1 MANQI
6 YSNFVLANE
15 IEDQYNSYLDLLRF
29 AVVDNSLTGT
39 AGMRKV
45 INQYRATNGTE
56 KVAMGAGNTKSISV
70 AYTDAEYTIQCA
82 QNNFKYYDEEA
93 MTDPLA
99 VQTGI
104 RHMAVDMFN
113 TVNADIFAEFAKADT
128 DHTISGA
135 FGFDVFADA
144 VATLNIEGADD
155 ATKAEVFAWV
165 NPKDMA
171 ALRKA
176 LKDELKYV
184 EAFARTG
191 YLGTVAGIN
200 LYVKKDAPQGTIVGG
215 TKGAVT
221 VFNKKGTEV
230 EQERDGNV
238 RENSIF
244 SRKYYVAAITD
255 FGKAFKIV
263 NA

>member
-39 AGMRKV
+39 AGMKKI

-56 KVAMGAGNTKSISV
+56 KVAMGAGNSKSIEV
-70 AYTDAEYTIQCA
+70 AYNDAEYTIQCA
-82 QNNFKYYDEEA
+82 QNRFKYFDEEA

-113 TVNADIFAEFAKADT
+113 TVNADIYGEFAKADS
-128 DHTISGA
+128 DHTITG
-135 FGFDVFADA
+135 GLTFDSFADA
-144 VATLNIEGADD
+144 VATLNVEGADD

-176 LKDELKYV
+176 LKDELKYN
-184 EAFARTG
+184 ESYARTG
-191 YLGTVAGIN
+191 YLGTVAGVN
-200 LYVKKDAPQGTIVGG
+200 LYVKKDAAQGTIVGG
-215 TKGAVT
+215 TRGAVT

-230 EQERDGNV
+230 AQERDENV

-255 FGKAFKIV
+255 FGKAFKIT

>member
-39 AGMRKV
+39 AGMKKI

-56 KVAMGAGNTKSISV
+56 KVAMGAGNTKAIEV
-70 AYTDAEYTIQCA
+70 AYSDAEYTIQCA
-82 QNNFKYYDEEA
+82 QNNFKYFDEQA

-113 TVNADIFAEFAKADT
+113 TVNADIFAEFAKADS
-128 DHTISGA
+128 DHTITTGLT
-135 FGFDVFADA
+135 FDSFADA

-191 YLGTVAGIN
+191 YLGTVAGVN

-230 EQERDGNV
+230 EQERDSNI
-238 RENSIF
+238 RENSVF

-255 FGKAFKIV
+255 FGKAFKIT
-263 NA
+263 AA

>member
-1 MANQI
+1 MANKV
-6 YSNFVLANE
+6 YDNFVLASM

-29 AVVDNSLTGT
+29 ATIDNSLTGT
-39 AGMRKV
+39 AGMKKIV
-45 INQYRATNGTE
+45 NQYRATNGTE
-56 KVAMGAGNTKSISV
+56 KVAMGAGNTKAIEV
-70 AYTDAEYTIQCA
+70 DYTDAEYTIQCA
-82 QNNFKYYDEEA
+82 QNNFKYFDEQA
-93 MTDPLA
+93 MTDPIA

-113 TVNADIFAEFAKADT
+113 TVNSDIYGEFAKADS
-128 DHTISGA
+128 DHTITGA

-144 VATLNIEGADD
+144 VATLNVEGADD
-155 ATKAEVFAWV
+155 ATNAEVFAWV

-176 LKDELKYV
+176 LKDELKYN
-184 EAFARTG
+184 ESFARTG
-191 YLGTVAGIN
+191 YLGTVAGVN

-215 TKGAVT
+215 TRGAVT

-230 EQERDGNV
+230 AQERE
-238 RENSIF
+238 ENIRQNAIF

-255 FGKAFKIV
+255 FGKAFKIT

>member
-39 AGMRKV
+39 AGMKKI

-56 KVAMGAGNTKSISV
+56 KVAMGAGNTKAIEV
-70 AYTDAEYTIQCA
+70 AYTDAEYVIQCA
-82 QNNFKYYDEEA
+82 QNNFKYFDEQA

-113 TVNADIFAEFAKADT
+113 TVNADIYAEFAKADE
-128 DHTISGA
+128 DHTITGG
-135 FGFDVFADA
+135 FGFDAFADA

-184 EAFARTG
+184 ESFARTG
-191 YLGTVAGIN
+191 YLGTVAGVN
-200 LYVKKDAPQGTIVGG
+200 LYVKKDATQGTILGG
-215 TKGAVT
+215 TRGAVT

-230 EQERDGNV
+230 EQERDGNI
-238 RENSIF
+238 RENSVF

>member
-1 MANQI
+1 MANQT

-56 KVAMGAGNTKSISV
+56 KVTMGNGNTKSIEVS
-70 AYTDAEYTIQCA
+70 YTDAEYTIQCA
-82 QNNFKYYDEEA
+82 QNRFEYFDEEA
-93 MTDPLA
+93 MTDPLI
-99 VQTGI
+99 VQTGT

-113 TVNADIFAEFAKADT
+113 TVNADIYAEFAKADA
-128 DHTISGA
+128 DHTITT
-135 FGFDVFADA
+135 GFTFDSFADA
-144 VATLNIEGADD
+144 VATLNVEGVDD

-165 NPKDMA
+165 HPLDMA
-171 ALRKA
+171 ALRKG

-191 YLGTVAGIN
+191 YLGTVAGVN
-200 LYVKKDAPQGTIVGG
+200 LYVKKDATKGAIIGG

-230 EQERDGNV
+230 EQDRDKDIRKNL
-238 RENSIF
+238 IF

-255 FGKAFKIV
+255 FGKAFKIT
-263 NA
+263 AA

>member
-1 MANQI
+1 MANKV
-6 YSNFVLANE
+6 YDNFVLASM

-29 AVVDNSLTGT
+29 ATIDNSLTGT
-39 AGMRKV
+39 AGMKKIV
-45 INQYRATNGTE
+45 NQYRATNGTE
-56 KVAMGAGNTKSISV
+56 KVAMGAGNTKAIEV
-70 AYTDAEYTIQCA
+70 DYTDAEYTIQCA
-82 QNNFKYYDEEA
+82 QNNFKYFDEQA
-93 MTDPLA
+93 MTDPIA

-113 TVNADIFAEFAKADT
+113 TVNADIYGEFAKADA
-128 DHTISGA
+128 DHTITGA
-135 FGFDVFADA
+135 FGFDAFADA
-144 VATLNIEGADD
+144 VATLNVDGADD

-176 LKDELKYV
+176 LKDELKYN
-184 EAFARTG
+184 ESYSRTG

-200 LYVKKDAPQGTIVGG
+200 LFVKKDCPQGTIVGG
-215 TKGAVT
+215 TRGAVT

-230 EQERDGNV
+230 AQERE
-238 RENSIF
+238 ENIRQNAIF

-255 FGKAFKIV
+255 FGKAFKIT

>member
-39 AGMRKV
+39 AGMKKI

-56 KVAMGAGNTKSISV
+56 KVTMGNGNTKSIEVS
-70 AYTDAEYTIQCA
+70 YTDAEYTIQCA
-82 QNNFKYYDEEA
+82 QNNFKYFDEQA

-113 TVNADIFAEFAKADT
+113 TVNADIFAEFAKADS
-128 DHTISGA
+128 DHTITTGLT
-135 FGFDVFADA
+135 FDSFADA

-191 YLGTVAGIN
+191 YLGTVAGVN

-230 EQERDGNV
+230 EQERDSNI
-238 RENSIF
+238 RENSVF

-255 FGKAFKIV
+255 FGKAFKIT
-263 NA
+263 AA

>member
-6 YSNFVLANE
+6 YENYVLANE

-39 AGMRKV
+39 AGMKKI
-45 INQYRATNGTE
+45 INQYNATNGTE
-56 KVAMGAGNTKSISV
+56 KVAMGVGNSKSIEV
-70 AYTDAEYTIQCA
+70 AYTDAEYAILCA
-82 QNNFKYYDEEA
+82 QNRFEYYDEQA

-113 TVNADIFAEFAKADT
+113 TVNADIYAEFAKADSA
-128 DHTISGA
+128 HTISTGLT
-135 FGFDVFADA
+135 FDSFVDA
-144 VATLNIEGADD
+144 VATLNVDGVED
-155 ATKAEVFAWV
+155 ATKVEVFAWV

-176 LKDELKYV
+176 LKDDLKYV
-184 EAFARTG
+184 ESFVRTG
-191 YLGTVAGIN
+191 YLGTVAGVN
-200 LYVKKDAPQGTIVGG
+200 LYSKKDATQGTILGG
-215 TKGAVT
+215 TRGAVT

-230 EQERDGNV
+230 EQDRDKDI
-238 RENSIF
+238 RKNSIW
-244 SRKYYVAAITD
+244 SRKYYLAAITD
-255 FGKAFKIV
+255 YGKAFKITT
-263 NA
+263 A

>member
-6 YSNFVLANE
+6 YENYVLASM

-29 AVVDNSLTGT
+29 AEVDNSLTGT
-39 AGMRKV
+39 AGMKKV
-45 INQYRATNGTE
+45 INQYNATNGTE
-56 KVAMGAGNTKSISV
+56 KVAMGAGNTKSIEV
-70 AYTDAEYTIQCA
+70 AYTDAEYAILCA
-82 QNNFKYYDEEA
+82 QNRFDYFDEQA

-99 VQTGI
+99 IQTGI

-113 TVNADIFAEFAKADT
+113 TVNADIYGEFGKADT
-128 DHTISGA
+128 DHTITSG
-135 FGFDVFADA
+135 FGFDSFVDA
-144 VATLNIEGADD
+144 VATLDVDGAED
-155 ATKAEVFAWV
+155 ATKVEVFAWV

-184 EAFARTG
+184 ESFVRTG
-191 YLGTVAGIN
+191 YLGTVGGVN
-200 LYVKKDAPQGTIVGG
+200 LYSKRDATQGTILGG
-215 TKGAVT
+215 TRGAVT

-230 EQERDGNV
+230 EQSRDGNI
-238 RENSIF
+238 RKNSIW
-244 SRKYYVAAITD
+244 SRKYYIAAATD
-255 FGKAFKIV
+255 YGKMFKIT